1 MSSENKKTAFK
12 TRDANSAIN
21 IMNLFKYYCNNKE
34 RIKEFSVPTRSS
46 SSLSERKKL
55 SKVEQSVDFTERNGS
70 TNEYLNV

>member
-1 MSSENKKTAFK
+1 
-12 TRDANSAIN
+12 
-21 IMNLFKYYCNNKE
+21 MNLFKYYCNNKE